1 MLKLYGISTSRALRP
16 LWMLEELGMEFDHD
30 PVDFRGKALQ
40 APDYLVLN
48 PNGRIPTLVDGD
60 LVLWESMAINLYL
73 AKTYGADLGLW
84 PESPSAQ
91 ALAIQWS
98 FWVMSEVERALLAVL
113 EQRRVLPEPERDANK
128 LARNQGALKA
138 PFRVLDDAL
147 AKCPYLVADQFTVAD
162 LNLAAVLS
170 WAKPAKLDLSDWP
183 NLRDWLDRCLRR
195 PAFKRARQH

>member
-16 LWMLEELGMEFDHD
+16 LWMLEELGLEFDHE
-30 PVDFRGKALQ
+30 PLDFRGKALQ
-40 APDYLVLN
+40 TPDYLSLN

-73 AKTYGADLGLW
+73 AKTYGADTGLW
-84 PESPSAQ
+84 PESPAAQ

-98 FWVMSEVERALLAVL
+98 FWVMSEVERALLTVL

-128 LARNQGALKA
+128 LARNQGALRA
-138 PFRVLDDAL
+138 PFRVLDDVL
-147 AKCPYLVADQFTVAD
+147 AKRPYLVADRFTVAD
-162 LNLAAVLS
+162 LNLAAVMS

-183 NLRDWLDRCLRR
+183 NLRDWLDRCLKR